1 MPFPRPRNALLLFLT
16 AHPLRINSDGTSSK
30 KPSKITLCFLNIYHN
45 TPRSVL
51 RLSNCVSA
59 PLLDCELL
67 DGKGHV
73 NSSLHPHLTQ
83 RWHSVDV

>member
-1 MPFPRPRNALLLFLT
+1 MPFPRPRNSLLLSLT

-30 KPSKITLCFLNIYHN
+30 KRSKITLCFLIIYHN
-45 TPRSVL
+45 THWSVL

-67 DGKGHV
+67 GGKGHV